1 MVAHLAQGYA
11 PRPPEQEKTM
21 ARPKRTEGATLR
33 LFIRITDQEKAIIR
47 TEAKKA
53 GLGMS
58 EFMRRTSLNKR
69 IVSKM
74 DQKALGEL
82 ARLGG
87 LQKYLLMQIKGLPDE
102 EGLRRELNSILSA
115 VHSAVRVLNTITVQ

>member
-1 MVAHLAQGYA
+1 
-11 PRPPEQEKTM
+11 M

-87 LQKYLLMQIKGLPDE
+87 LQKYLLKQIKGLPNE
-102 EGLRRELNSILSA
+102 EDLRARLNSTLLAVINAVRELKTGS
-115 VHSAVRVLNTITVQ
+115 VK

>member
-1 MVAHLAQGYA
+1 
-11 PRPPEQEKTM
+11 
-21 ARPKRTEGATLR
+21 
-33 LFIRITDQEKAIIR
+33 
-47 TEAKKA
+47 
-53 GLGMS
+53 MS
-58 EFMRRTSLNKR
+58 EFMLRTSLNKR

-102 EGLRRELNSILSA
+102 EGLRGELNSILSA
-115 VHSAVRVLNTITVQ
+115 VLSAVRTLNTVAVR

>member
-1 MVAHLAQGYA
+1 MRILLRAS
-11 PRPPEQEKTM
+11 PRDPTEQEKEM
-21 ARPKRTEGATLR
+21 ARPKRTEGVTLR
-33 LFIRITDQEKAIIR
+33 LFIRITDQEKAIII
-47 TEAKKA
+47 TESKKA
-53 GLGMS
+53 GLSMS
-58 EFMRRTSLNKR
+58 EFMLRTSLNKR

-102 EGLRRELNSILSA
+102 EGLRGELNSILSA
-115 VHSAVRVLNTITVQ
+115 VLSAVRTLNTVAVR